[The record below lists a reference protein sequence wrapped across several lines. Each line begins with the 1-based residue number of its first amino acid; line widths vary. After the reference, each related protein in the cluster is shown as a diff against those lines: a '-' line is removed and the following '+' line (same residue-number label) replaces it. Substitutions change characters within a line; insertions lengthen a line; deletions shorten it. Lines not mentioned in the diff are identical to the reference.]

1 MGFKVGDKI
10 RLSEDVF
17 GDCSFIDTDMLYTVD
32 EVYDMSVRLKETGD
46 VVFKDDVAKVG
57 DKLSLNLRELQEKH
71 CDWSD
76 ENFGDVTGHF
86 DRGVLHCALGAAEE
100 IGELCHGV
108 LKAEQ
113 GIRGSVD
120 DHRDGVRDAIGD
132 IVLYLID
139 LCGKL
144 GLDFEAVLQDVSEEV
159 HGRNW
164 NENKKD
170 GTSE

>member
-1 MGFKVGDKI
+1 MGFKVGDKV
-10 RLSEDVF
+10 RLSEHAL
-17 GDCSFIDTDMLYTVD
+17 GSLSIDTDAVYTIESVSLSSARLEGAP
-32 EVYDMSVRLKETGD
+32 EVPFGFGVLT
-46 VVFKDDVAKVG
+46 KVEE
-57 DKLSLNLRELQEKH
+57 KPPLNLRELQEKH

-144 GLDFEAVLQDVSEEV
+144 GLEFEAVLRDVSEEV